1 MFDTF
6 EFEDEPEP
14 PTSFDEV
21 VPTSGI
27 KELEKEI
34 DKNFHSMEDN
44 TQINNDEKQLRFAKL
59 NMPAELVDFLMDHY
73 GFFDLVEL
81 NTLSF
86 YVMKALAMIEKD
98 GFKLVIHRIVDEKV
112 EAYELNIHDIIA
124 KVRIN
129 LAQAM
134 SKEKN
139 EKNSV

>member
-1 MFDTF
+1 MTDKFGKNI
-6 EFEDEPEP
+6 
-14 PTSFDEV
+14 PTDGV
-21 VPTSGI
+21 T
-27 KELEKEI
+27 ELEREI
-34 DKNFHSMEDN
+34 NKNFHSMKDN
-44 TQINNDEKQLRFAKL
+44 TQINDDEKRLRFVKL

-86 YVMKALAMIEKD
+86 YVMKSLAMIEKD
-98 GFKLVIHRIVDEKV
+98 GFKLAIHRTVEGKV

-134 SKEKN
+134 NQTKEKN
-139 EKNSV
+139 V

>member
-1 MFDTF
+1 MDEEFKKEMDT
-6 EFEDEPEP
+6 D
-14 PTSFDEV
+14 
-21 VPTSGI
+21 
-27 KELEKEI
+27 
-34 DKNFHSMEDN
+34 FHTLKDN
-44 TQINNDEKQLRFAKL
+44 TQINNDEKQLRFVKL

-86 YVMKALAMIEKD
+86 YVMKSLAMMEND
-98 GFKLVIHRIVDEKV
+98 GFKLAIHRTIEEKV

-134 SKEKN
+134 KQAKD
-139 EKNSV
+139 KDV